1 MEKSSVK
8 VNIMGMEYAI
18 KADVNQDYIQELAS
32 YVNNKMQRLNSGA
45 PTYTPLKIAVLSA
58 VNISDELFLFKWK
71 YENLV
76 KEIES
81 TSEEIKEKLD
91 QFLDQYSDL
100 LK

>member
-8 VNIMGMEYAI
+8 VNIMGMEYAL
-18 KADVNQDYIQELAS
+18 KADVNPDYIQELAS
-32 YVNNKMQRLNSGA
+32 YVNTKMQRLNSGA

-58 VNISDELFLFKWK
+58 VNISDELFRMKRK

-81 TSEEIKEKLD
+81 TSEEITEKLD
-91 QFLDQYSDL
+91 QFLEQYTDL

>member
-8 VNIMGMEYAI
+8 VNIMGMEYAL
-18 KADVNQDYIQELAS
+18 KADVNPDYIQELAS

-58 VNISDELFLFKWK
+58 VNISDELFRMKRK

-81 TSEEIKEKLD
+81 TSEEITEKLD
-91 QFLDQYSDL
+91 QFLEQYSDL

>member
-8 VNIMGMEYAI
+8 VNIMGLEYAL
-18 KADVNQDYIQELAS
+18 KAEVNPDYVQELAS
-32 YVNNKMQRLNSGA
+32 FVNQKMLKLNSGA

-58 VNISDELFLFKWK
+58 VNISDELFRMKRK
-71 YENLV
+71 YDLLV

-81 TSEEIKEKLD
+81 TSEEITEKLD
-91 QFLDQYSDL
+91 HFLDQNSDL